1 MDDECLMLHL
11 KLSDRDFGTREEQA
25 AIRAFS
31 AKLEECVTVK
41 NIGELDGDEF
51 GGGEC
56 TLYFYG
62 PDADRLFETVLGLLN
77 TSPLSQGGYAIR
89 RYDSAKGLA
98 DRRTDFPSS

>member
-25 AIRAFS
+25 SIRAFLGQ
-31 AKLEECVTVK
+31 LEECVTAK
-41 NIGELDGDEF
+41 NVGELDGDEF

-89 RYDSAKGLA
+89 QYDLTRELP
-98 DRRTDFPSS
+98 DQRTAFPSR